1 MQYQNLMDFHAV
13 LAKRFLAKYKYLVVK
28 MGDDLDGN
36 ASARK
41 NYELCDC
48 DIVLGSTCVLPML
61 EAMQSLSKLA

>member
-1 MQYQNLMDFHAV
+1 M
-13 LAKRFLAKYKYLVVK
+13 FLAKYKCLVVK

-36 ASARK
+36 ANAMK

-61 EAMQSLSKLA
+61 ETMQSLSKLA